1 MKKILLVI
9 GLGLLSTSA
18 YADDYDDAIK
28 LTATVTAY
36 HIKCEKIDRQY
47 REYLYTYSIFVVFG
61 DYDEVKAEKDLFK
74 ETKNQINKYDELQ
87 QDYCNTVKE
96 VLIK

>member
-1 MKKILLVI
+1 MKKLLLTI

-18 YADDYDDAIK
+18 YADNYDDVIK
-28 LTATVTAY
+28 LTAVTTAY
-36 HIKCEKIDRQY
+36 HFKCEKIEKQY
-47 REYLYTYSIFVVFG
+47 KQQLFGFGTFIIFG
-61 DYDEVKAEKDLFK
+61 DYDEVKAKTDLINEAK
-74 ETKNQINKYDELQ
+74 TQIKNYDELG